1 MDMGYVREVLV
12 PSAVIF
18 RIMPVLAFELIL
30 GFLHAC
36 FAAIVLS
43 GYVRMSRIAVKDK
56 LLAFVTTCAVILMV
70 VFVQQAY
77 IDEIVQIAGVHFNL
91 PAVQVAERGFRT
103 VVPVVFI
110 PFTVILIAIVI
121 LIPVEVEV
129 RSVKLV
135 GILRMGII
143 VCLVP
148 AVMVPFEGVLVGE
161 RVLFSQFAVNLEF
174 PAGKRASVG
183 SHKRVRL
190 VA

>member
-1 MDMGYVREVLV
+1 
-12 PSAVIF
+12 
-18 RIMPVLAFELIL
+18 
-30 GFLHAC
+30 
-36 FAAIVLS
+36 
-43 GYVRMSRIAVKDK
+43 MSRIAVKDK

-103 VVPVVFI
+103 VVLVVFI

-129 RSVKLV
+129 RSVELV

-148 AVMVPFEGVLVGE
+148 AVMVPLKE
-161 RVLFSQFAVNLEF
+161 SW
-174 PAGKRASVG
+174 
-183 SHKRVRL
+183 
-190 VA
+190 

>member
-30 GFLHAC
+30 DFLHAC

-43 GYVRMSRIAVKDK
+43 GYVRMSRIVVKDK
-56 LLAFVTTCAVILMV
+56 LLAFVATCAVILMV
-70 VFVQQAY
+70 VFVQQVY

-91 PAVQVAERGFRT
+91 SAVQVAERGFRT
-103 VVPVVFI
+103 VVLVVFI
-110 PFTVILIAIVI
+110 PFTVILIVI

-129 RSVKLV
+129 RSVELV

-161 RVLFSQFAVNLEF
+161 RVLFSQFAVNLKF

-190 VA
+190 MA